1 MCYVEKPGHPV
12 APLHG
17 AASRLGA
24 SEMCGCMDRH
34 GVHGSPYGIH
44 HLGHHERCCCHE
56 RRLFCS
62 KERID
67 MLETYRESLKMEL
80 EGVEEALE
88 ALRKD

>member
-1 MCYVEKPGHPV
+1 MCYAEKPGHPV

-17 AASRLGA
+17 VSRLGA

-34 GVHGSPYGIH
+34 GFHGVPHGIH

-62 KERID
+62 KERIEI
-67 MLETYRESLKMEL
+67 LEKYRESLKIEL